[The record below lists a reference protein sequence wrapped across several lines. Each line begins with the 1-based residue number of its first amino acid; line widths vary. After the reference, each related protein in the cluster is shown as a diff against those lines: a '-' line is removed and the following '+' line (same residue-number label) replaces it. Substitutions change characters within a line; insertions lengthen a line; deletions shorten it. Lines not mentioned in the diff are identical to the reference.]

1 MARKIKSI
9 KMMSFWKGTMMWE
22 QEMNTDEYNFML
34 EAFKKFNVEDDQIQD
49 FIEVLDDH
57 ESAYCLEYKTKG
69 FYEFD
74 GRDAVMDTFV
84 INGLIKKGI
93 IEDDNMNG
101 LSIIFTYD

>member
-22 QEMNTDEYNFML
+22 QEMNTDEYNSML
-34 EAFKKFNVEDDQIQD
+34 KALYKFNVEDDQVQD

-69 FYEFD
+69 FYEFNL
-74 GRDAVMDTFV
+74 RDVVMDTLV

-93 IEDDNMNG
+93 IEENDMNG